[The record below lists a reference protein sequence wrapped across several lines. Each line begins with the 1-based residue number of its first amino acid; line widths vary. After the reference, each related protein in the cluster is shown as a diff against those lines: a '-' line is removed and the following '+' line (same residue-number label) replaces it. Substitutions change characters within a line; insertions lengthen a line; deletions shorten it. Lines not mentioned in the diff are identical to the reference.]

1 MAASI
6 IKVVKDMAERKGSYA
21 EMEYLDI
28 VKQMVEEIKFGQ
40 IAIIVQDGKVVQIEE
55 NKKIRLKN

>member
-1 MAASI
+1 
-6 IKVVKDMAERKGSYA
+6 MAERKGSYA